1 MGDCAGSLT
10 ARYGW
15 VQSFYWMGFAAL
27 MGFASLFLLDAGFRT
42 TEIGLI
48 IDLSGGISAL
58 LQPAAAS
65 LAEGPG
71 RVGLKSLI
79 CGVCL
84 LIAAAALGL
93 TALCLT
99 RGPALGTALLYGGC
113 LLLLQINF
121 PLINALG
128 TEAINQGRR
137 LNWGAARGLG
147 SVAYAA
153 ASAGLGLLTK
163 RAGAVAV
170 PLLVLAS
177 FLLTAACVPSFPL
190 RPRQAGGGEEG
201 TGNASPLAFFRKYPR
216 FGLLLAG
223 TTLLYMGHMGQNSFT
238 FQIMQSKGG
247 GSAEMGL
254 ATALAAFWELPV
266 MFCFGLMLR
275 RVRCEVWMRLSALFF
290 TVKAALV
297 WLAPSVS
304 AFYAAQT
311 AQLLGWGLISVDSVH
326 YNNGV
331 MEEGDAIK
339 GQAYFTMTFTLG
351 SVLGALGGGRMLDAA
366 GVNALLGC
374 ICILSAAGTL
384 LAAAGVQ
391 SPRDGRA

>member
-27 MGFASLFLLDAGFRT
+27 MGFASLFLLDAGFRN

-48 IDLSGGISAL
+48 IALSGGISAL

-177 FLLTAACVPSFPL
+177 FLLTAA
-190 RPRQAGGGEEG
+190 
-201 TGNASPLAFFRKYPR
+201 
-216 FGLLLAG
+216 
-223 TTLLYMGHMGQNSFT
+223 
-238 FQIMQSKGG
+238 
-247 GSAEMGL
+247 
-254 ATALAAFWELPV
+254 
-266 MFCFGLMLR
+266 
-275 RVRCEVWMRLSALFF
+275 
-290 TVKAALV
+290 
-297 WLAPSVS
+297 
-304 AFYAAQT
+304 
-311 AQLLGWGLISVDSVH
+311 
-326 YNNGV
+326 
-331 MEEGDAIK
+331 
-339 GQAYFTMTFTLG
+339 
-351 SVLGALGGGRMLDAA
+351 
-366 GVNALLGC
+366 
-374 ICILSAAGTL
+374 
-384 LAAAGVQ
+384 
-391 SPRDGRA
+391 